1 MRTFQTRL
9 HIATACAF
17 ALMLAACATT
27 SDTPGQQSSNTP
39 YSSTTTTPRPPASAP
54 KVDWATLQKE
64 LAAALRETPDAE
76 VGEPTVSGL
85 HLRIP
90 VSNGFGSGSA
100 DPRPA
105 LAKVLDNLVAP
116 LTARPAISIK
126 IIGHTDSQGSEMY
139 NLQLSIRRAE
149 AVMEY
154 LRSRG
159 IALDRLAADG
169 KGEMEPIADNAKEA
183 TRARNRRVEIYL
195 GMQQ

>member
-1 MRTFQTRL
+1 MRTLQFRL
-9 HIATACAF
+9 QALAACAS
-17 ALMLAACATT
+17 ALLLAACATT
-27 SDTPGQQSSNTP
+27 DAPQQASGST
-39 YSSTTTTPRPPASAP
+39 YSSTTTAPRAPAAAP
-54 KVDWATLQKE
+54 KVDWPALHKE
-64 LAAALRETPDAE
+64 LAAALRDVPDAE
-76 VGEPTVSGL
+76 LGEPTVAGL

-105 LAKVLDNLVAP
+105 LTRVLDSLAAP
-116 LTARPAISIK
+116 LAARPAVTIRIV
-126 IIGHTDSQGSEMY
+126 GHTDSQGSEMY

-169 KGEMEPIADNAKEA
+169 KGEMEPIADNSKEA
-183 TRARNRRVEIYL
+183 TRARNRRVEIFL
-195 GMQQ
+195 GTQQ